1 MKIQRNCLQRTIKK
15 INDWWNEDLFVINIS
30 IFEIT
35 VDNGM
40 IFSLMLIIVG
50 LISLI

>member
-1 MKIQRNCLQRTIKK
+1 MKKIIKK
-15 INDWWNEDLFVINIS
+15 INEWWNEDLFVINIG

-50 LISLI
+50 LMSLM